1 MAASDLGISTEVV
14 LTIYSAFTLSSR
26 IEKIGEVQIYAF
38 VPEMIPVYVLRLA
51 HVGIDY
57 WNVLC

>member
-1 MAASDLGISTEVV
+1 MAASELGISTEVV

-26 IEKIGEVQIYAF
+26 IEKIREVQIYAF

-57 WNVLC
+57 